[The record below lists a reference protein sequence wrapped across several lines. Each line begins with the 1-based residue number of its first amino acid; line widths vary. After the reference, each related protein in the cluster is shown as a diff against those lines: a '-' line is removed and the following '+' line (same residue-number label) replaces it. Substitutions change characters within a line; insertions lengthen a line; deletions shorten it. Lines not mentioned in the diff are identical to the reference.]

1 MMISNIFF
9 KNLHT
14 YIVRIIQRLD
24 DRIKIPI
31 KIIFSLFSRI
41 LLYIVITFLKIIN
54 YKFSNFKFTIR
65 EKSYSLI

>member
-14 YIVRIIQRLD
+14 YVVRIIQRLD

-31 KIIFSLFSRI
+31 KIIFSPFSRI
-41 LLYIVITFLKIIN
+41 LLYIYYYYIFEN
-54 YKFSNFKFTIR
+54 YK
-65 EKSYSLI
+65 L